1 MDTEQQVRLNF
12 LEEVEEYF
20 DNIEAILLELAAS
33 GLDIGKMDAAMRAAH
48 SVKGG
53 AAMMGFKPLSKI
65 AHRMEDYFKILR
77 VRQDPKL
84 VNNRV
89 ETLLLKSV
97 DALRVVTNLHRH
109 QKNITDEWMAQKIDP
124 IFDYLRQDLGD
135 LREEDE
141 NALLAQEEDVD
152 ISMIIFAGGVEE
164 SLDYFDQQLAS
175 LAPED
180 IGPELI
186 AMAEQLTDF
195 GRMSELEIFMNLC
208 QGVIES
214 LPTIAP
220 EHLKDYA
227 EEALSTW
234 RRTQALVTIG
244 RLSHL
249 PDHVPIN
256 PGWRQKSHPMAANG
270 QPSESVSPAPGKQ
283 AQKLE
288 VPELQKQVTPLGIDQ
303 GEFDVSQ
310 AEITK
315 VMADDHGL
323 SEAIAPSPSPSL
335 GEEIAME
342 PAHWPEP
349 DDPSLAWLENADEAS
364 LRELVGDFGGG
375 DFVTETSSKNEPV
388 AAVEIPP
395 GKDQNQEMVI
405 QPSLDQDRPPEIQ
418 PDLQNVAQAREAMA
432 IANQELTH
440 AFIANHLGRLSL
452 ERAKTAFSQVN
463 QQLMLTEDF
472 QGPDLLDNIA
482 LEDVAIAMQQ
492 SILEHGPY
500 HHEADQTL
508 AEPSKSPNHTAVSLT
523 IQEAESPARH
533 NPEVS
538 TQQDILPLPEVQP
551 QSPPEKVSPEP
562 MFAEDVPPTGE
573 IPEVMSL
580 DDIVLDDI
588 DLNSFSLEA
597 FSSEKSPFSITEQP
611 VTEKDRPNL
620 QSADISQDTLPQRE
634 EEPLVT
640 VPPQDLETSPLP
652 ALDLDINPATVHFPD
667 PSKEFSALSKSTVRV
682 PVQQLQKLNTLF
694 GKLIVERNA
703 INLRLSQMHS
713 FVALMNSRM
722 AQLEQS
728 NSQLRRWYDR
738 ASMEGLMTEQGENKN
753 HDPGSDM
760 SDHNPFTTNLAD
772 AQERDRL
779 QHQFDSLEMDR
790 YTDLHILSQEQ
801 MESIVQLQEVAADI
815 DLSLREIDAA
825 TNDLNYTT
833 RALQSGMTRTQMRSF
848 STIVNRFPR
857 VMRDLSMQYGK
868 KVNLKIEGETTLI
881 DRVALEALTD
891 PLNHLLRNAFDHGIE
906 DPEIRLVNGKPI
918 EGSITLRAMHRGNQT
933 IITIQDDG
941 GGIDP
946 NKIRIRLRK
955 LGIPEHDIQQM
966 RDVDLFNMIFEPGFS
981 TAERVSELSGRGVG
995 MDVVKTNLKDLRGEI
1010 RVDTQLGQGTTF
1022 TIEIPLSVSI
1032 LRVMIV
1038 ETAHRVMA
1046 IPIDSI
1052 RAMISIR
1059 TEDLTNRNHQEFFV
1073 WEGQAVEL
1081 IRAEKWLQFNHHSRP
1096 FEMEGAPTISR
1107 PTALLVGHGQAIRS
1121 LHVDRFWGEQEIS
1134 IAPVQS
1140 PIPLPPGF
1148 TSACIMGDGR
1158 VIPLVDP
1165 FKLLE
1170 WIHQQQTGAVLQE
1183 RQDAV
1188 SAKLRELSQPEVAV
1202 QGIVKPQQQ
1211 LPTILI
1217 IDDSI
1222 NVRRYLA
1229 LTLEKAG
1236 YQVEQAKDGQEAID
1250 KLLGGLKVEAI
1261 ICDIE
1266 MPRLDGY
1273 GVLSDLR
1280 SRTEYQGLPITMLT
1294 SRMSEKHRKLAF
1306 NLGASA
1312 YFSKPYNEQELL
1324 QTLHQ
1329 LIEAVGQGPT
1339 TGEQA
1344 SLVLEAV

>member
-84 VNNRV
+84 VTSRV

-97 DALRVVTNLHRH
+97 DALRVVTNLHR
-109 QKNITDEWMAQKIDP
+109 QGKKITDEWMAQKIDP

-175 LAPED
+175 LAPDD

-208 QGVIES
+208 QGVIEN
-214 LPTIAP
+214 LPMIAP

-256 PGWRQKSHPMAANG
+256 PGWRQKSHPMEESK
-270 QPSESVSPAPGKQ
+270 PKSESVSPAPGKQ
-283 AQKLE
+283 VRIKVSESPEQTAPLE
-288 VPELQKQVTPLGIDQ
+288 IEQ

-310 AEITK
+310 EEMTRIIA
-315 VMADDHGL
+315 ADDRL
-323 SEAIAPSPSPSL
+323 EAIAPSLSL
-335 GEEIAME
+335 EKEEIATE
-342 PAHWPEP
+342 LINWPEP

-364 LRELVGDFGGG
+364 LRELVGDFGSGN
-375 DFVTETSSKNEPV
+375 FVAENPPESGPV
-388 AAVEIPP
+388 EALEMSPEQ
-395 GKDQNQEMVI
+395 DQNQEMVI
-405 QPSLDQDRPPEIQ
+405 QSSLDPDHPPEIQ
-418 PDLQNVAQAREAMA
+418 AGPPNVAQVREAMV
-432 IANQELTH
+432 IANQELTN

-452 ERAKTAFSQVN
+452 ERARKAFSQVN

-472 QGPDLLDNIA
+472 LGQDLLDNIA

-492 SILEHGPY
+492 SILD

-508 AEPSKSPNHTAVSLT
+508 EEPSKSPNRTAVSFT
-523 IQEAESPARH
+523 IQEEDSPALPH
-533 NPEVS
+533 PEVIAKG
-538 TQQDILPLPEVQP
+538 DVPPLPEVQP
-551 QSPPEKVSPEP
+551 QSQAEDVSPEP
-562 MFAEDVPPTGE
+562 IFAENVSPAVE

-580 DDIVLDDI
+580 DDISLDDI
-588 DLNSFSLEA
+588 DLKDFSLEA
-597 FSSEKSPFSITEQP
+597 LSFAESPFLATEQAA
-611 VTEKDRPNL
+611 TEKDHPNL
-620 QSADISQDTLPQRE
+620 QQTDLSIAKDTVPQWE
-634 EEPLVT
+634 EEPVAT
-640 VPPQDLETSPLP
+640 IPPTPPREVETPPLP
-652 ALDLDINPATVHFPD
+652 ALDLNSTTVHLPD
-667 PSKEFSALSKSTVRV
+667 PAKEFSALSKSTVRV

-703 INLRLSQMHS
+703 INLRLSQMRN

-753 HDPGSDM
+753 HDPGSDL
-760 SDHNPFTTNLAD
+760 SGHNPFATNLGD
-772 AQERDRL
+772 APERDRL

-790 YTDLHILSQEQ
+790 YSDLHVLSQEQ

-815 DLSLREIDAA
+815 DLSLREINAA

-833 RALQSGMTRTQMRSF
+833 RALQSGMTRTQMRPF

-906 DPEIRLVNGKPI
+906 DPETRLINGKPI
-918 EGSITLRAMHRGNQT
+918 EGNIILRAMHRGNQT

-1010 RVDTQLGQGTTF
+1010 RVDTQLGHGTTF

-1059 TEDLTNRNHQEFFV
+1059 PEDLTNRNDQEFFV

-1096 FEMEGAPTISR
+1096 FEMEGTATISQ
-1107 PTALLVGHGQAIRS
+1107 PTALIVGHGQAVRS
-1121 LHVDRFWGEQEIS
+1121 LHIDRFWGEQEIS

-1170 WIHQQQTGAVLQE
+1170 WIHIQQTGAILQE

-1188 SAKLRELSQPEVAV
+1188 SAKLRELSQPEATVQAV
-1202 QGIVKPQQQ
+1202 IKPQQQ

-1250 KLLGGLKVEAI
+1250 KLLGGLEVEAI

-1280 SRTEYQGLPITMLT
+1280 SRAEYESLPITMLT

-1329 LIEAVGQGPT
+1329 LIEGVKGGQDKADHPSP
-1339 TGEQA
+1339 A
-1344 SLVLEAV
+1344 LETV